1 MTASIN
7 FWILLP
13 LAVLRTL
20 PGEQETRQIQKEQ
33 IHKLIQMQIARDL
46 PSNKTQQL

>member
-20 PGEQETRQIQKEQ
+20 PREQETRQIQEQ